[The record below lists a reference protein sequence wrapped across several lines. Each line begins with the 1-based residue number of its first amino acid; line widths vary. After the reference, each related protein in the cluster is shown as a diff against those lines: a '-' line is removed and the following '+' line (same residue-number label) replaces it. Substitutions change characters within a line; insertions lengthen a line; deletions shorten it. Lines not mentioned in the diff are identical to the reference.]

1 MCLRQTDRCLLN
13 IVKCGYVCPVQ
24 SSNDD
29 NLGFLPK
36 QSSFSLTASKAAFD
50 RVSFHD
56 HYTVS
61 LFRPSLH
68 LSKEL
73 KNKNRMKEKR
83 PGFYQGPYFREVRG
97 RERPALGELKKM
109 ES

>member
-1 MCLRQTDRCLLN
+1 M
-13 IVKCGYVCPVQ
+13 P

-29 NLGFLPK
+29 NLGLLPK
-36 QSSFSLTASKAAFD
+36 QSSFSLSTSICTMLSKAAFD

-56 HYTVS
+56 NYAIS
-61 LFRPSLH
+61 LSRHSLH

-73 KNKNRMKEKR
+73 KRMKVKR
-83 PGFYQGPYFREVRG
+83 PSFYQGPSFREVRG
-97 RERPALGELKKM
+97 RERPALGELTKM